1 MTNQEQINSLHE
13 RIDALSGILDIE
25 AKRRQVEQL
34 QEKTLAPDFWND
46 PKAAEAFMKK
56 MNSVKSW
63 VTAYDKAFSGTEDL
77 DVLLEFARES
87 LSGLEDEAAE
97 TRPTDRSGF
106 PACQDAGSRRTRR
119 TPDVP
124 AASKGTNRRA
134 IPFVRSRPETT

>member
-87 LSGLEDEAAE
+87 LSGLEDEVAE
-97 TRPTDRSGF
+97 T
-106 PACQDAGSRRTRR
+106 
-119 TPDVP
+119 
-124 AASKGTNRRA
+124 
-134 IPFVRSRPETT
+134 PES